1 MNEEGY
7 MPNKQLELDLD
18 EAIERLPQFITDQDI
33 HRYLGERFPI
43 YKYGDLDEIQDI
55 THILPTDK
63 CCCIILIESQHNTGH
78 FVALARKGDTIIQF
92 DSYGSK
98 IDTEL
103 NYVTSIM
110 QKILGEE
117 RNALSNL
124 IKKSGMKTIYNK
136 TKYQSTK
143 KIFGVDS
150 AICGRAC
157 IVFSQLFQ
165 LGYTLEEMKVLIDN
179 KRDHYEM
186 VFMTDFP
193 LDLVFTILVK

>member
-1 MNEEGY
+1 MSY
-7 MPNKQLELDLD
+7 LPDKQLEHDFD
-18 EAIERLPQFITDQDI
+18 EAIERLPQFITDADI
-33 HRYLGERFPI
+33 RRYLGNNFKI
-43 YKYGDLDEIQDI
+43 YKYADLDNMTDI
-55 THILPTDK
+55 NELLPNDK
-63 CCCIILIESQHNTGH
+63 CCCIILIENTYNTGH
-78 FVALARKGDTIIQF
+78 FVAIARKGDTIIQF

-103 NYVTSIM
+103 NYVTTIM

-143 KIFGVDS
+143 KIYDVDS

-186 VFMTDFP
+186 IFMTDFP